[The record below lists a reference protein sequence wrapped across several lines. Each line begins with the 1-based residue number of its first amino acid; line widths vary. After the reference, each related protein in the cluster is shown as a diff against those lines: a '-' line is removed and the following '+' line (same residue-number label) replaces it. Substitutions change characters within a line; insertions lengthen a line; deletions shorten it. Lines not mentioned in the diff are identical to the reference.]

1 MTGTLKLLLD
11 LTTADPAA
19 SGSSQSATVR
29 DLVASSHDLV
39 DPTPRAV
46 ATSGAIGAAF
56 VTLPTSVAQIE
67 RVVADV
73 PPGADLVMRF
83 GGLPAVLVG
92 SLSVIDAPVAE
103 TIVLAID
110 GADPVT
116 TTLTSA
122 DTTIALVAKRI
133 NYAHGAQVASVDPS
147 TNRLRLAGVKTGG
160 ADAAAKGWAAG
171 SVRVVSGSG
180 LALVGLVAGTTH
192 GSGDD
197 QRVGAGVFAKSFPA
211 ASLPRLL
218 ELSGSATNLK
228 TWLAGKAA

>member
-1 MTGTLKLLLD
+1 MTGTLKLSLD
-11 LTTADPAA
+11 LTTADPAVSA
-19 SGSSQSATVR
+19 QSSLVR
-29 DLVASSHDLV
+29 DSVATSHDLV

-46 ATSGAIGAAF
+46 ATSGAIGTAF
-56 VTLPTSVAQIE
+56 VSWPTSVQQIE
-67 RVVADV
+67 RLIADV
-73 PPGADLVMRF
+73 PAGADLVFRF

-92 SLSVIDAPVAE
+92 SLSVIDAPVAQ

-122 DTTIALVAKRI
+122 DTTIALVARRI
-133 NYAHGAQVASVDPS
+133 NFYHGAQVASVDPS
-147 TNRLRLAGVKTGG
+147 TNRLRLTGVKTGG
-160 ADAAAKGWAAG
+160 ADAAAKGWSAG
-171 SVRVVSGSG
+171 IVEVVSGSG
-180 LALVGLVAGTTH
+180 LALVGLEAGTTY

-197 QRVGAGVFAKSFPA
+197 QRVGAGLFAKTFPA

-228 TWLAGKAA
+228 IWAAGKAA